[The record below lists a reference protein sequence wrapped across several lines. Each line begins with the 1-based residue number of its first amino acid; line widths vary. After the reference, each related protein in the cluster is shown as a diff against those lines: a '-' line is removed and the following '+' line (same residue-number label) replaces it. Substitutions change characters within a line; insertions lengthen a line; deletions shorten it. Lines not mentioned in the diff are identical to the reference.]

1 MRILAL
7 RFMCVILWCRMMDC
21 FNSPLTPTLSLD
33 GEREQKGRGPLSS
46 CQSSF
51 MKSYGVIIIGGG
63 HAGCEAALASAR
75 MGVSTALI
83 TLDLEKIALMPCNPA
98 IGGIGK
104 GHIVRE
110 IDALGGEM
118 ARCIDKT
125 GIQFRVLNS
134 SKGPAVQGF
143 RAQADKHLYKNEMR
157 RVLETQSNLD
167 LVCDEADELLF
178 DSESAKGV
186 RTRNGLDLF
195 AGSVVITTGTFL
207 NGRIHVG
214 MNSSPAGRVGE
225 KPSTKLSQ
233 SFLDRGFELG
243 RLKTGTPPRLLRGS
257 IDFSQCE
264 VQDGDSNP
272 QAFSFSTGKL
282 DRPRVPCH
290 ITYTNERTAEVIRNN
305 MHLSPLYS
313 GIIEGV
319 GPRYCP
325 SIEDKVIKFPDRVSH
340 HIFLE
345 PEGLDTDWVYP
356 NGISTSLAE
365 EVQWQLVRT
374 IPGLENAEIVAPGY
388 AVEYDFVPPTQ
399 LLPTLETKRV
409 NGLFH
414 AGQING
420 TSGYEEAAGQGL
432 VAGINAALRSL
443 DREPFTLS
451 RMESYIGVMIDDLVT
466 KGTQEPYR
474 MFTSRAE
481 NRLLLRQDNADT
493 RLMGK
498 GHELGLV
505 ADEIHELC
513 LVKQGAVEKEIK
525 RLNTTRVVP
534 NQEGKELVS
543 KLGVGLKGPTTLA
556 GLLKRPEVTYD
567 QLIETF
573 NGADVSQLVSEQ
585 VEIQIKYEGFIQRQ
599 SQVVAK
605 QSKLENIKIPADFEY
620 EGISGLSC
628 EVVQKLEEIRPTT
641 LGQASRISGVTPAA
655 VSIVM
660 LMLKRPTKV

>member
-1 MRILAL
+1 
-7 RFMCVILWCRMMDC
+7 
-21 FNSPLTPTLSLD
+21 
-33 GEREQKGRGPLSS
+33 
-46 CQSSF
+46 
-51 MKSYGVIIIGGG
+51 MKSYGVIVIGGG

-83 TLDLEKIALMPCNPA
+83 TLDLKKIALMPCNPA

-118 ARCIDKT
+118 ARCIDRT
-125 GIQFRVLNS
+125 GIQFRVLNA
-134 SKGPAVQGF
+134 SKGPAVQGY

-157 RVLETQSNLD
+157 RALETQTNLE
-167 LVCDEADELLF
+167 LICDEVDELL
-178 DSESAKGV
+178 STNSKVTGI
-186 RTRNGLDLF
+186 RTRNGIGLSAL
-195 AGSVVITTGTFL
+195 SVVITTGTFL
-207 NGRIHVG
+207 NGRIHIG
-214 MNSSPAGRVGE
+214 MDSSPAGRAGE
-225 KPSTKLSQ
+225 EPSTKLSQ
-233 SFLDRGFELG
+233 SFLKQGFELG
-243 RLKTGTPPRLLRGS
+243 RLKTGTPPRLLRNT
-257 IDFSQCE
+257 IDFSKCE
-264 VQDGDSNP
+264 IQNGDINP
-272 QAFSFSTGKL
+272 KPFSFSTEKL
-282 DRPRVPCH
+282 DRPQVPCH
-290 ITYTNERTAEVIRNN
+290 ITHTNERTAEVIKNN

-325 SIEDKVIKFPDRVSH
+325 SIEDKIVKFPDKPSH

-345 PEGLDTDWVYP
+345 PEGLDTDWIYP

-365 EVQWQLVRT
+365 EVQRKLVNT
-374 IPGLENAEIVAPGY
+374 IPGLENAKIVAPGY

-399 LLPTLETKRV
+399 LLSTLETKRIS
-409 NGLFH
+409 GLFH

-432 VAGINAALRSL
+432 IAGINAAQRALGH
-443 DREPFTLS
+443 DPFMLN

-481 NRLLLRQDNADT
+481 YRLLLRQDNADA

-498 GHELGLV
+498 GHKLGLV
-505 ADEIHELC
+505 SNETYDRCLKKLNSVKNEID
-513 LVKQGAVEKEIK
+513 
-525 RLNTTRVVP
+525 RLNETRVIP
-534 NQEGKELVS
+534 NPEGAELIS
-543 KLGVGLKGPTTLA
+543 KLGIRQLKNATTLA
-556 GLLKRPEVTYD
+556 GLLKRPEITYN

-573 NGADVSQLVSEQ
+573 NGASVPPLVGEQ

-599 SQVVAK
+599 KQVVAK
-605 QSKLENIKIPADFEY
+605 QAKLENYTIPKDFQY
-620 EGISGLSC
+620 NGIPGLSR
-628 EVVQKLEEIRPTT
+628 EVVQKLEAIRPTT
-641 LGQASRISGVTPAA
+641 LAQASRISGVTPAA

-660 LMLKRPTKV
+660 LLLNRKTLS

>member
-1 MRILAL
+1 
-7 RFMCVILWCRMMDC
+7 
-21 FNSPLTPTLSLD
+21 
-33 GEREQKGRGPLSS
+33 
-46 CQSSF
+46 
-51 MKSYGVIIIGGG
+51 MKSYGVIVIGGG

-83 TLDLEKIALMPCNPA
+83 TLDLKKIALMPCNPA

-125 GIQFRVLNS
+125 GIQFRVLNA
-134 SKGPAVQGF
+134 SKGPAVQGY

-157 RVLETQSNLD
+157 RALETETNLE
-167 LVCDEADELLF
+167 LICDEVDKLLF
-178 DSESAKGV
+178 ANSKVTGI
-186 RTRNGLDLF
+186 RTRNGLDLS
-195 AGSVVITTGTFL
+195 ALSVVITTGTFL
-207 NGRIHVG
+207 NGRIHIG
-214 MNSSPAGRVGE
+214 MDSSPAGRAGE
-225 KPSTKLSQ
+225 EPSTKLSQ
-233 SFLDRGFELG
+233 SFLKQGFELG
-243 RLKTGTPPRLLRGS
+243 RLKTGTPPRLLRNT
-257 IDFSQCE
+257 IDFSKCE
-264 VQDGDSNP
+264 IQNGDINP
-272 QAFSFSTGKL
+272 KPFSFSTEKL
-282 DRPRVPCH
+282 DRPQVPCH
-290 ITYTNERTAEVIRNN
+290 ITHTNERTAEVIKNN

-325 SIEDKVIKFPDRVSH
+325 SIEDKIVKFPDKPSH

-345 PEGLDTDWVYP
+345 PEGLDTDWIYP

-365 EVQWQLVRT
+365 EVQRKLVNT
-374 IPGLENAEIVAPGY
+374 IPGLENAKIVAPGY

-399 LLPTLETKRV
+399 LLSTLETKRIS
-409 NGLFH
+409 GLFH

-432 VAGINAALRSL
+432 IAGINAAQRALGH
-443 DREPFTLS
+443 DPFMLN

-481 NRLLLRQDNADT
+481 YRLLLRQDNADA

-498 GHELGLV
+498 GHKLGLV
-505 ADEIHELC
+505 SNETYDRCLKKLNSVKNEID
-513 LVKQGAVEKEIK
+513 
-525 RLNTTRVVP
+525 RLNETRVIP
-534 NQEGKELVS
+534 NPEGAELVS
-543 KLGVGLKGPTTLA
+543 KLGIRQLKNATTLA
-556 GLLKRPEVTYD
+556 GLLKRPEITYN

-573 NGADVSQLVSEQ
+573 NGASVPPLVGEQ

-599 SQVVAK
+599 KQVVAK
-605 QSKLENIKIPADFEY
+605 QAKLENYTIPKDFQY
-620 EGISGLSC
+620 NGIPGLSR
-628 EVVQKLEEIRPTT
+628 EVVQKLEAIRPTT
-641 LGQASRISGVTPAA
+641 LAQASRISGVTPAA

-660 LMLKRPTKV
+660 LLLKQKALS

>member
-1 MRILAL
+1 
-7 RFMCVILWCRMMDC
+7 
-21 FNSPLTPTLSLD
+21 
-33 GEREQKGRGPLSS
+33 
-46 CQSSF
+46 
-51 MKSYGVIIIGGG
+51 MKSYGVIVIGGG

-83 TLDLEKIALMPCNPA
+83 TLDLKKIALMPCNPA

-125 GIQFRVLNS
+125 GIQFRVLNA
-134 SKGPAVQGF
+134 SKGPAVQGY

-157 RVLETQSNLD
+157 RALETQTNLE
-167 LVCDEADELLF
+167 LICDEVDELLF
-178 DSESAKGV
+178 ASSEVTGI
-186 RTRNGLDLF
+186 RTRNGLDLS
-195 AGSVVITTGTFL
+195 ALSVVITTGTFL
-207 NGRIHVG
+207 NGRIHIG
-214 MNSSPAGRVGE
+214 MDSSPAGRAGE
-225 KPSTKLSQ
+225 EPSTKLSQ
-233 SFLDRGFELG
+233 SFLKQGFELG
-243 RLKTGTPPRLLRGS
+243 RLKTGTPPRLLRNT
-257 IDFSQCE
+257 IDFSKCE
-264 VQDGDSNP
+264 IQNGDINP
-272 QAFSFSTGKL
+272 KPFSFSTEKL
-282 DRPRVPCH
+282 DRPQVPCH
-290 ITYTNERTAEVIRNN
+290 ITHTNERTAEVIKNN

-325 SIEDKVIKFPDRVSH
+325 SIEDKIVKFPDKPSH

-345 PEGLDTDWVYP
+345 PEGLDTDWIYP

-365 EVQWQLVRT
+365 EVQRKLVNT
-374 IPGLENAEIVAPGY
+374 IPGLENAKIVAPGY

-399 LLPTLETKRV
+399 LLSTLETKRIS
-409 NGLFH
+409 GLFH

-432 VAGINAALRSL
+432 IAGINAAQRALGH
-443 DREPFTLS
+443 DPFMLN

-481 NRLLLRQDNADT
+481 YRLLLRQDNADA

-498 GHELGLV
+498 GHKLGLV
-505 ADEIHELC
+505 SNETYDRCLKKLNSVKNEID
-513 LVKQGAVEKEIK
+513 
-525 RLNTTRVVP
+525 RLNETRVIP
-534 NQEGKELVS
+534 NPEGAELVS
-543 KLGVGLKGPTTLA
+543 KLGIRQLKNATTLA
-556 GLLKRPEVTYD
+556 GLLKRPEITYN

-573 NGADVSQLVSEQ
+573 NGASVPPLVGEQ

-599 SQVVAK
+599 KQVVAK
-605 QSKLENIKIPADFEY
+605 QAKLENYTIPKDFQY
-620 EGISGLSC
+620 NGIPGLSR
-628 EVVQKLEEIRPTT
+628 EVVQKLEAIRPTT
-641 LGQASRISGVTPAA
+641 LAQASRISGVTPAA

-660 LMLKRPTKV
+660 LLLKQKALS

>member
-1 MRILAL
+1 
-7 RFMCVILWCRMMDC
+7 
-21 FNSPLTPTLSLD
+21 
-33 GEREQKGRGPLSS
+33 
-46 CQSSF
+46 
-51 MKSYGVIIIGGG
+51 MKSYGVIVIGGG

-83 TLDLEKIALMPCNPA
+83 TLDLKKIALMPCNPA

-118 ARCIDKT
+118 ARCIDRT
-125 GIQFRVLNS
+125 GIQFRVLNA
-134 SKGPAVQGF
+134 SKGPAVQGY

-157 RVLETQSNLD
+157 RALETQTNLE
-167 LVCDEADELLF
+167 LICDEVDELL
-178 DSESAKGV
+178 STNSKVTGI
-186 RTRNGLDLF
+186 RTRNGLDLS
-195 AGSVVITTGTFL
+195 ALSVVITTGTFL

-214 MNSSPAGRVGE
+214 MDSSPAGRAGE
-225 KPSTKLSQ
+225 EPSTKLSQ
-233 SFLDRGFELG
+233 SFLKQGFELG
-243 RLKTGTPPRLLRGS
+243 RLKTGTPPRLLRNT
-257 IDFSQCE
+257 IDFSKCE
-264 VQDGDSNP
+264 IQNGDIHP
-272 QAFSFSTGKL
+272 KPFSFSTEKL
-282 DRPRVPCH
+282 DRPQVPCH
-290 ITYTNERTAEVIRNN
+290 ITHTNERTAEVIKNN

-325 SIEDKVIKFPDRVSH
+325 SIEDKIVKFPDKPSH

-345 PEGLDTDWVYP
+345 PEGLDTDWIYP

-365 EVQWQLVRT
+365 EVQRKLVNT
-374 IPGLENAEIVAPGY
+374 IPGLENAKIVAPGY

-399 LLPTLETKRV
+399 LLSTLETKRIS
-409 NGLFH
+409 GLFH

-432 VAGINAALRSL
+432 IAGINAAQRALGH
-443 DREPFTLS
+443 DPFMLN

-481 NRLLLRQDNADT
+481 YRLLLRQDNADA

-498 GHELGLV
+498 GRKLGLV
-505 ADEIHELC
+505 SNETYDRCLKKLNSVKNEID
-513 LVKQGAVEKEIK
+513 
-525 RLNTTRVVP
+525 RLNETRVIP
-534 NQEGKELVS
+534 NPEGAELIS
-543 KLGVGLKGPTTLA
+543 KLGIRQLKNATTLA
-556 GLLKRPEVTYD
+556 GLLKRPEITYN

-573 NGADVSQLVSEQ
+573 NGASVPPLVGEQ

-599 SQVVAK
+599 KQVVAK
-605 QSKLENIKIPADFEY
+605 QAKLENYTIPKDFQY
-620 EGISGLSC
+620 NGIPGLSR
-628 EVVQKLEEIRPTT
+628 EVVQKLEAIRPTT
-641 LGQASRISGVTPAA
+641 LAQASRISGVTPAA

-660 LMLKRPTKV
+660 LLLNRKTLS